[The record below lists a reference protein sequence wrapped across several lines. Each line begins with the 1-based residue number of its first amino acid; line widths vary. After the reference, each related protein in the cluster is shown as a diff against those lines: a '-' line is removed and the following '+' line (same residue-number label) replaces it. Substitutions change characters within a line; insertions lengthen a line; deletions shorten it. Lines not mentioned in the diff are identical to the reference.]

1 MRQFFTT
8 KEVRDHAFADDAFV
22 SLNGKVLDLTPL
34 IQKYL
39 KRPKYAFL
47 VQPLIEAAGTDIS
60 HWWDPENDD
69 MRTCVEE
76 NTGMRT
82 YFQPHGRFAH
92 VPTIYPDSN
101 IDVEYDIPW
110 WKDPQYVVGVLTRK
124 TRKIRIVNT
133 LNSHEITLEVCAEE
147 TLQEI
152 IDGRFLQI
160 NAHANSYTWKRLD
173 PKPRELDLSKTLEE
187 NGIQDETEAFESLGL
202 NAEYYIPAIHIYFD
216 DDLTEA

>member
-8 KEVRDHAFADDAFV
+8 KEVRDHAFADDAYV

-39 KRPKYAFL
+39 QRPKYAFL

-60 HWWDPENDD
+60 HWWDSDSDD
-69 MRTCVEE
+69 MRTCVDE
-76 NTGMRT
+76 NTGMRS
-82 YFQPHGRFAH
+82 YNQPHGRFAH
-92 VPTIYPDSN
+92 VPTNYPDSN
-101 IDVEYDIPW
+101 IDIEYDIPW
-110 WKDPQYVVGVLTRK
+110 WKDPAYEVGVLTRK
-124 TRKIRIVNT
+124 TRKIRIVNA

-173 PKPRELDLSKTLEE
+173 PKPRVLDMSKTLEE

-202 NAEYYIPAIHIYFD
+202 NAEYYIPAIHLYFD

>member
-8 KEVRDHAFADDAFV
+8 KEVRDHAFADDAYV
-22 SLNGKVLDLTPL
+22 SLNGKVLDVTPL

-39 KRPKYAFL
+39 QRPKHAFL

-60 HWWDPENDD
+60 HWWDPDSDD
-69 MRTCVEE
+69 MRTCVDE
-76 NTGMRT
+76 NTGMRS
-82 YFQPHGRFAH
+82 YSQPHGRFAH

-110 WKDPQYVVGVLTRK
+110 WKDPAYVVGVLTRK
-124 TRKIRIVNT
+124 TRKIRIVNA

-173 PKPRELDLSKTLEE
+173 PKPRVLDMSKTLEE

-202 NAEYYIPAIHIYFD
+202 NAEYYIPAIHLYFD